1 MDREAEPITEQY
13 KIKFLPEKWTF
24 TILVKL
30 FVLLWGP
37 EQPKIC
43 LKLNL
48 TQEIVIKQAVTAST
62 DSLLTR
68 TTCRPSISR
77 YIGRLSVDIS
87 AESVDRYSDDRCPQY
102 TWPSLLGRVFG
113 WTLNLARLGKHDHSH
128 LFLWARLRV
137 LYNLFYPPGKLCILF
152 YSSFWWFCL
161 LLGKPRFLK
170 MSERKERRTKY
181 MLVLNLCI
189 FKKEKVCKR
198 RNNSPCPSC
207 FQIILA
213 LLFH

>member
-1 MDREAEPITEQY
+1 M
-13 KIKFLPEKWTF
+13 
-24 TILVKL
+24 KL
-30 FVLLWGP
+30 FLLLWGP

-48 TQEIVIKQAVTAST
+48 IQEIVIGQAVILST
-62 DSLLTR
+62 DGLLTR
-68 TTCRPSISR
+68 TKWRPSIGRPS
-77 YIGRLSVDIS
+77 IGRLSIDIS
-87 AESVDRYSDDRCPQY
+87 VESCRSTYRPRKSTDSRSADACS
-102 TWPSLLGRVFG
+102 THEPSLLGRFFG

-181 MLVLNLCI
+181 MLVLNVCI
-189 FKKEKVCKR
+189 FKKEKKKKSVKR
-198 RNNSPCPSC
+198 GT
-207 FQIILA
+207 IVLA
-213 LLFH
+213 LFVFCFIKLYYFTKIDPQYLH

>member
-48 TQEIVIKQAVTAST
+48 TQEIVIEQAVTAST

-77 YIGRLSVDIS
+77 LSVDIS
-87 AESVDRYSDDRCPQY
+87 ADCRLTYRPRVSTDTRTTDALSTHDPR
-102 TWPSLLGRVFG
+102 LLGRVFG

-161 LLGKPRFLK
+161 LLGNPRFLK
-170 MSERKERRTKY
+170 MSERKERRTKYMY

-198 RNNSPCPSC
+198 KK
-207 FQIILA
+207 Q
-213 LLFH
+213 